1 LPPISGSKLLKPVML
16 SPGSDRLA
24 TKPSPTGSETTAK
37 TIGMVVGGALERRD
51 HGRAVGHDH
60 VGLRCDQLRRMARD
74 TVGIAAAPAVFEADI
89 SPIDPPQAL
98 HPLAER
104 RDAPLRFDVALRGAD
119 QKGHLP
125 YGLALPRAPRQRP
138 RRCSAAERG

>member
-1 LPPISGSKLLKPVML
+1 DLRIETAETGDVAAGARQAGDEAVSYRVGDDCED
-16 SPGSDRLA
+16 DRD
-24 TKPSPTGSETTAK
+24 GC
-37 TIGMVVGGALERRD
+37 GGALERRD

-89 SPIDPPQAL
+89 SPIDPP
-98 HPLAER
+98 HPLPPPGAAR
-104 RDAPLRFDVALRGAD
+104 VAPLRSVVAPRGPVQRAP
-119 QKGHLP
+119 LL

-138 RRCSAAERG
+138 RRRTAEKRG